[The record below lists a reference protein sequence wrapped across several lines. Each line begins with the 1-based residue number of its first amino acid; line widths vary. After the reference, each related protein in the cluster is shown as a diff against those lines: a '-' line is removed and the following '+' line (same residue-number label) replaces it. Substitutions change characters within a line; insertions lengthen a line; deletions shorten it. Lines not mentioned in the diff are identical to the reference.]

1 MCQKCQSGLN
11 FHKKPRGA
19 TARDASI
26 VARWKRKKNKK
37 WTGGT
42 NMSRHATR
50 GPLPRLSR
58 KKKKVGIWEVWHNTA
73 RPKEEDAGR
82 NKVGLDSKAKQ
93 ACVSGGK

>member
-19 TARDASI
+19 IARDASI
-26 VARWKRKKNKK
+26 VARWKRKKKK
-37 WTGGT
+37 WIGGT

-58 KKKKVGIWEVWHNTA
+58 KKKVGIWEVWHNTA

>member
-1 MCQKCQSGLN
+1 MTRQSLHVENG
-11 FHKKPRGA
+11 KKTKNEQAAPTWAGTQPGA
-19 TARDASI
+19 PYRAYQE
-26 VARWKRKKNKK
+26 
-37 WTGGT
+37 
-42 NMSRHATR
+42 
-50 GPLPRLSR
+50 